1 MAVGNASSF
10 VEANIYFFI
19 FGGSYNNN
27 NSKDPGHC
35 KSCRK

>member
-27 NSKDPGHC
+27 SKDPGHC